1 MEEGNIKT
9 DYQLIELGI
18 RYQHLNINKR
28 VFIKT
33 EQEKMKLKAFKKTH
47 HARLRAAGFDPKK
60 RMNLSESQHLKFS
73 C

>member
-1 MEEGNIKT
+1 MEEGKIKT

-18 RYQHLNINKR
+18 RQPHLNINRR
-28 VFIKT
+28 VFVKT
-33 EQEKMKLKAFKKTH
+33 EAEKKKLKAFKKTH
-47 HARLRAAGFDPKK
+47 HARIRDAGFNRKK